1 MKDEA
6 VKTSTD
12 EKMKTLDE
20 PTLQVQ
26 DWLTSWF
33 VARSK
38 ISREALNMAATALRK
53 TDYFDAGW
61 LTSMEV
67 VEFVTEIEQNFAM
80 QFSDRDLQD
89 SRFVTITGLA
99 ELIVAR
105 SAGARESC

>member
-1 MKDEA
+1 
-6 VKTSTD
+6 
-12 EKMKTLDE
+12 MKTAE
-20 PTLQVQ
+20 ESRSQVQ

-38 ISREALNMAATALRK
+38 IGREAAGIAATALRK

-67 VEFVTEIEQNFAM
+67 VEFVTEIEQQFAM

-89 SRFVTITGLA
+89 PRFVTINGLA
-99 ELIVAR
+99 ELIVAH
-105 SAGARESC
+105 SAETRESC